1 MRHDEY
7 IPSALALPSRHSQP
21 DPAHLVLTH
30 HTRVSKVLG
39 GECRPSWAIRMQ
51 TAQEFTKPSV
61 CGGQGCNESRGHRRA
76 WVMCVPQVCAARHG
90 APGLVHTRG
99 DLCYF
104 Y

>member
-1 MRHDEY
+1 MCHDEY
-7 IPSALALPSRHSQP
+7 IPSALALPSCHGQP

-30 HTRVSKVLG
+30 HTRVSKALG
-39 GECRPSWAIRMQ
+39 GECRPSRAIRMQ
-51 TAQEFTKPSV
+51 TAQEFAKSWV
-61 CGGQGCNESRGHRRA
+61 RAGQGCHETQGHRCAR
-76 WVMCVPQVCAARHG
+76 VMCVPQVCAARHG